1 MENRDM
7 IRMANQIA
15 AYFEAY
21 PRTEALDG
29 IAHHIRN
36 FWTVGMRKQLTDYI
50 GDGAEGL
57 SRLQVC
63 DCPQGLVSQR
73 PDGAARPLATAIR
86 WEYAHPTDRR
96 HVPRSDAQP
105 AYMAGGSPWASH

>member
-36 FWTVGMRKQLTDYI
+36 FWNPRMRKQLVEYI
-50 GDGAEGL
+50 DGGAEGL
-57 SRLQVC
+57 S
-63 DCPQGLVSQR
+63 PLVT
-73 PDGAARPLATAIR
+73 AA
-86 WEYAHPTDRR
+86 
-96 HVPRSDAQP
+96 V
-105 AYMAGGSPWASH
+105 SPKAKEKS